1 VSDSPG
7 SGPPSFLGRLLYG
20 GTLLYMAIDGFRH
33 NEKRVEI
40 ARDRGVPLPE
50 LMVPLAT
57 GMLLVATLGLVL
69 WAWPVV
75 AALLVV
81 LFFLSTTPAI
91 HPFWELE
98 GKERND
104 NKINFL
110 KNVALTGAAIVF
122 LDEALG
128 EDDDVVDE
136 E

>member
-1 VSDSPG
+1 L
-7 SGPPSFLGRLLYG
+7 LGHHLYG

-33 NEKRVEI
+33 NHKRVEI

-50 LMVPLAT
+50 LAVPLAT
-57 GMLLVATLGLVL
+57 GMLLVVTLLLVL

-81 LFFLSTTPAI
+81 VFFLATTLTT
-91 HPFWELE
+91 HPFWEFE

-110 KNVALTGAAIVF
+110 QNVALTSAAILF
-122 LDEALG
+122 LGEALG
-128 EDDDVVDE
+128 ADGDGVDE

>member
-1 VSDSPG
+1 MNDSSG
-7 SGPPSFLGRLLYG
+7 SKAPSLFGRLLYA

-33 NEKRVEI
+33 NAKRVEI

-57 GMLLVATLGLVL
+57 GLLLVATLGLLL

-81 LFFLSTTPAI
+81 VFFVATTPAI
-91 HPFWELE
+91 HPFWELD

-110 KNVALTGAAIVF
+110 KNVALLGGAIVF
-122 LDEALG
+122 LAEADEMA
-128 EDDDVVDE
+128 E
-136 E
+136 

>member
-1 VSDSPG
+1 MSDS
-7 SGPPSFLGRLLYG
+7 SRSKPPSLLGRLLYG

-33 NEKRVEI
+33 NDKRVEI

-50 LMVPLAT
+50 LAVPLAT
-57 GMLLVATLGLVL
+57 GMLLVATLLLVV

-81 LFFLSTTPAI
+81 VFFIATTPAI
-91 HPFWELE
+91 HPFWEFE

-128 EDDDVVDE
+128 TDGDEVDE